1 MLQAE
6 GNAQRTRIIVEV
18 CGRVPAC
25 AGPGYSRFR
34 YRSIYSPPRRA
45 ANTPCR
51 YYPSRKRIHK
61 ELSDKNEFFL
71 DLYRTIRIEFIFK
84 PALVNFIIN
93 LIHLSSLSVIFIGTC
108 FTRIY
113 ILIEI
118 IYYMPH
124 RIIFMQFFFSVVVF
138 RMKQVPIRIIV
149 HPPFKSI
156 TNFAMNYSSGRIT
169 LILSNQFIR
178 IFITN

>member
-18 CGRVPAC
+18 CGRVPSC

-45 ANTPCR
+45 VNAPRR

-71 DLYRTIRIEFIFK
+71 DLYRTIRIE
-84 PALVNFIIN
+84 
-93 LIHLSSLSVIFIGTC
+93 
-108 FTRIY
+108 
-113 ILIEI
+113 I

-124 RIIFMQFFFSVVVF
+124 RIIFRPTFIAITIFYISFLSVV
-138 RMKQVPIRIIV
+138 
-149 HPPFKSI
+149 
-156 TNFAMNYSSGRIT
+156 
-169 LILSNQFIR
+169 
-178 IFITN
+178 